1 MSIYEDPATKQV
13 ADVVEVV
20 DTDKG
25 NGSLYEAL
33 HNQLATLVDYN
44 DSIIFLNDEIND
56 HTLTDLIIRMRSL
69 LQNRTDK
76 KAPVNLMINSPGGDV
91 HEMLGIIDYI
101 ESLEVKVNTICR
113 GRAFS
118 AAAIILACGT
128 GTRMMSKRSTVMF
141 HQSSSFLG
149 GKMSDITAYLDNVK
163 SLEKSI
169 YDILAEKTNKDQQW
183 WRENMKSD
191 LYLTAEQLKE
201 YNVIDSII

>member
-1 MSIYEDPATKQV
+1 MSIYDEKAPQPVEQEDKK
-13 ADVVEVV
+13 E
-20 DTDKG
+20 

-33 HNQLATLVDYN
+33 HNQLATLVDYE

-56 HTLTDLIIRMRSL
+56 TTLTDLIIRMRSL
-69 LQNRTDK
+69 LQNRKDK
-76 KAPVNLMINSPGGDV
+76 EAPVNLMINSPGGDV

-101 ESLEVKVNTICR
+101 ESLNVKVNTICR

-128 GTRMMSKRSTVMF
+128 GSRMMSRRSTVMF

-149 GKMSDITAYLDNVK
+149 GKMSDISAYLDNVK
-163 SLEKSI
+163 NIEKSI
-169 YDILAEKTNKDQQW
+169 YDILADKTNKDQAW
-183 WRENMKSD
+183 WKDNMKSD

-201 YNVIDSII
+201 YNVIDTII

>member
-1 MSIYEDPATKQV
+1 MSIYDEKQQVVEDPKERN
-13 ADVVEVV
+13 D
-20 DTDKG
+20 
-25 NGSLYEAL
+25 NGPLYEAL

-56 HTLTDLIIRMRSL
+56 NTLTDLIIRMRSL
-69 LQNRTDK
+69 LQNREDK

-101 ESLEVKVNTICR
+101 ESLDVKVNTICR

-118 AAAIILACGT
+118 AAAIILTCGT

-149 GKMSDITAYLDNVK
+149 GKMSDISAYLDNVK
-163 SLEKSI
+163 NIEKTI
-169 YDILAEKTNKDQQW
+169 YDILAEKTNKDQAW
-183 WRENMKSD
+183 WKDNMKTD

-201 YNVIDSII
+201 FNVIDKIL

>member
-1 MSIYEDPATKQV
+1 MSIYDEKVPV
-13 ADVVEVV
+13 PEEPIEENN
-20 DTDKG
+20 G

-56 HTLTDLIIRMRSL
+56 NTLTDLIIRMRSL
-69 LQNRTDK
+69 LQNREDK

-101 ESLEVKVNTICR
+101 ESLEVPVNTICR

-128 GTRMMSKRSTVMF
+128 GSRMMSKRSTVMF

-149 GKMSDITAYLDNVK
+149 GKMSDISAYLDNVK
-163 SLEKSI
+163 NIEKTI
-169 YDILAEKTNKDQQW
+169 YDILADKTNKDQVW
-183 WRENMKSD
+183 WKDNMKSD

-201 YNVIDSII
+201 YNVIDTII